1 MKTYIFLGVDWDAK
15 PVVSLASNTE
25 MMFANTVKLTLG
37 REVHYELVV
46 ISSEATL
53 MRIVNNNHRGD

>member
-25 MMFANTVKLTLG
+25 MMFVNTVKIDTGTGSTL
-37 REVHYELVV
+37 
-46 ISSEATL
+46 A
-53 MRIVNNNHRGD
+53 RGDFF